1 MTNLYQPALWNEQP
15 LSQYTIFPAIERL
28 LGHPMTDEMKIKY
41 RTCHTIESL
50 FTFICHDHFTQALL
64 MGDQGI
70 GALTE
75 MYMALRSGTKWQPMD
90 GLDTWGAKLD
100 GLEVAGIR
108 LQVRHSK
115 NYKSN
120 TWNFRT
126 RDSTSSRRYDI
137 LACVG
142 YPVPKDFTGMTVNFL
157 NPLSAEVFLIPV
169 AKLGEKEQINISRQE
184 YRLNSVGRRLDW
196 WEYNIA
202 DHANI
207 DETVTRMAHGKSIK
221 LDSQMRMFDG
231 FAD

>member
-1 MTNLYQPALWNEQP
+1 MTSLYQPALWNEQP

-28 LGHPMTDEMKIKY
+28 FGKPMTDEMKVKY
-41 RTCHTIESL
+41 RTCHTIEAL
-50 FTFICHDHFTQALL
+50 FTVICNDHFTQALL

-100 GLEVAGIR
+100 GLEVAGVR

-115 NYKSN
+115 NYRSN
-120 TWNFRT
+120 VWTFRT
-126 RDSTSSRRYDI
+126 RDSTHGRRYDI

-142 YPVPKDFTGMTVNFL
+142 YPLPTSVIDTSITYL

-169 AKLGEKEQINISRQE
+169 AKLGDKEQINISRQQ
-184 YRLNSVGRRLDW
+184 YHSQAAGRRLDW
-196 WEYNIA
+196 WDYNIH

-221 LDSQMRMFDG
+221 LDSQMTLFDG